1 MSYAKNSDALLYIC
15 MHPAQQKRPDVAR
28 TLLAS
33 VARHVNPIL
42 RDRGW
47 RVKRLI
53 ESASSSW
60 IGLCTANGRGDADAA
75 STNIQLNLRVLP
87 DKHCKQFRSF
97 QQVLSVMLHEITHTS
112 IGLEDIHPPAFWEL
126 LDEIKKEYKQKRQA
140 GEVDLETDDYGCNGQ
155 FIDASG
161 NLRSVKTSAT
171 DILEVEG
178 LNNLGLLGATGSEGE
193 CGASK
198 KKRRGNWKKRSKYS
212 AGYTSNVQKEKK
224 RLPLLKGAKMVD
236 KRTKVGKAAMA
247 NRENLSSRELAA
259 RAALSRFDNSS
270 LSSVMHAAKAKKSES
285 ESEED
290 TKKSNKKMVD
300 AISSDE
306 ERNSDSDDDSVDEIN
321 AHSSGCG
328 CRTCDWSQM
337 FNLVAN

>member
-1 MSYAKNSDALLYIC
+1 M
-15 MHPAQQKRPDVAR
+15 
-28 TLLAS
+28 
-33 VARHVNPIL
+33 
-42 RDRGW
+42 
-47 RVKRLI
+47 
-53 ESASSSW
+53 
-60 IGLCTANGRGDADAA
+60 
-75 STNIQLNLRVLP
+75 
-87 DKHCKQFRSF
+87 
-97 QQVLSVMLHEITHTS
+97 
-112 IGLEDIHPPAFWEL
+112 
-126 LDEIKKEYKQKRQA
+126 
-140 GEVDLETDDYGCNGQ
+140 
-155 FIDASG
+155 
-161 NLRSVKTSAT
+161 
-171 DILEVEG
+171 
-178 LNNLGLLGATGSEGE
+178 GLLGATGSEGE